1 MKRIGLLGGTFDP
14 PHIGHLLMAE
24 EARLKMELDEIWW
37 LPNRVPPHKEKTSRT
52 TAMDRLD
59 MVESMTKLN
68 KSYKVCDIELKM
80 EGPSYTVHTIDKL
93 LEKFPGF
100 TFYFIIGEDSLLTLQ
115 DWYGSDRLLA
125 MVNFIVI
132 RRPGYTFGEQE
143 TAPSITIIQ
152 GPVIDVSS
160 TLIRETIY
168 EKKLNKFLLTKDVYS
183 LIKERGL
190 YE

>member
-37 LPNRVPPHKEKTSRT
+37 VPNRVPPHKEKTSRT

-68 KSYKVCDIELKM
+68 KCYKVCDIELKM
-80 EGPSYTVHTIDKL
+80 EGPSYTVHTIEKL
-93 LEKFPGF
+93 LEKYPDYS
-100 TFYFIIGEDSLLTLQ
+100 FYFIIGEDSLLTLQ

-125 MVNFIVI
+125 MVKFIVI
-132 RRPGYTFGEQE
+132 RRPGYTYEEHE

-168 EKKLNKFLLTKDVYS
+168 EKKLNKFLLTKEVYS
-183 LIKERGL
+183 LIEERGL